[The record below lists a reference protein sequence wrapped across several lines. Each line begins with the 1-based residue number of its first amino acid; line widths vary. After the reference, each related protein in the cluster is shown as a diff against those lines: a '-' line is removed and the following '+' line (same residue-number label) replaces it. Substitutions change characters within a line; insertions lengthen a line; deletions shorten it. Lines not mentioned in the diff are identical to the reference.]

1 MKVAQLDSTFAI
13 ICAVKVLYKN
23 GYINK
28 ATFDNICKNENIIR
42 NKVNSRNAA

>member
-1 MKVAQLDSTFAI
+1 MKVSQIDSIFAI
-13 ICAVKVLYKN
+13 LCVVKVLYKN

-28 ATFDNICKNENIIR
+28 ATFDNICKNENIII

>member
-1 MKVAQLDSTFAI
+1 MNASQLDSTFAI
-13 ICAVKVLYKN
+13 LCAVKVLYKN

-28 ATFDNICKNENIIR
+28 ATFDNICMNQNIIR

>member
-1 MKVAQLDSTFAI
+1 MNVSQLDSTFAI
-13 ICAVKVLYKN
+13 ICAVKVLFKN

-42 NKVNSRNAA
+42 NKVNSINAA

>member
-1 MKVAQLDSTFAI
+1 MNVSQLDSTFAI

-28 ATFDNICKNENIIR
+28 ETFDNICKNENIIR